1 MDIGEFSG
9 MLINAIAMFIVFALG
24 DNKQML

>member
-1 MDIGEFSG
+1 MGIGESSG
-9 MLINAIAMFIVFALG
+9 MLINAIAVFIVFALG